1 MNHHIDIQGNF
12 NSTELLDIF
21 IADLLIAGP
30 DQFMIS
36 SLSRDAKFAEAKI
49 LIVDDEPGNI
59 HVLKRMLNSAG
70 YHNITTTTDGRS
82 TPEIYQSIHPD
93 LILLDIRMPGFSGF
107 DVMDALSILETESYL
122 PILVLTAQLD
132 SETRLKAIK
141 AGAKDFV
148 NKPFIMEEML
158 ARINNLLE
166 VRMLHNSLH
175 CDKKSLQ
182 TQVVESSQ
190 VLRQYQVEIIHRL
203 ARAAEYRDN
212 ETGMHVIR
220 ISKLCERLAKGC
232 GLSEH
237 ECHLIRHASPM
248 HDIGKIGIPDHILL
262 KSGKLTHEEWAVMK
276 SHADIGALILSG
288 SESEFLQMAEIIAGS
303 HHERWDGNGYPRGL
317 KEDEI
322 PIVSRIVTVCDVFD
336 ALTSERPYK
345 EAWTIENTVKEM
357 ESQSGKLFDPNVLQ
371 TFMDLLPEMVD
382 IAQQFSDS
390 SQQIMR
396 MQPKSAS

>member
-1 MNHHIDIQGNF
+1 
-12 NSTELLDIF
+12 
-21 IADLLIAGP
+21 
-30 DQFMIS
+30 MIT
-36 SLSRDAKFAEAKI
+36 SLSRDAKFTEAKI

-59 HVLKRMLNSAG
+59 HVLERMLNSAG
-70 YHNITTTTDGRS
+70 YHNIASTTDGRS
-82 TPEIYQSIHPD
+82 TPELYQSMHPD

-107 DVMDALSILETESYL
+107 DVMNALNTLEKESYL

-132 SETRLKAIK
+132 TETRLKAIQ

-175 CDKKSLQ
+175 SDKKSLH
-182 TQVVESSQ
+182 TRVVESSQ
-190 VLRQYQVEIIHRL
+190 ELRQYQVEIIHRL

-220 ISKLCERLAKGC
+220 ISKLCERLAR
-232 GLSEH
+232 GLGLNDH
-237 ECHLIRHASPM
+237 ECHLIHHASPM

-262 KSGKLTHEEWAVMK
+262 KSGKLTAKEWSIMK
-276 SHADIGALILSG
+276 THADIGALILSG

-317 KEDEI
+317 KGEEI
-322 PIVSRIVTVCDVFD
+322 PLVSRIVAVCDVFD
-336 ALTSERPYK
+336 ALTSDRPYK
-345 EAWTIENTVKEM
+345 KAWSVENTVAEM
-357 ESQSGKLFDPNVLQ
+357 ENQSGKLFDPNVLR
-371 TFMDLLPEMVD
+371 TFMDLLPKMVD
-382 IAQQFSDS
+382 IVQQFSDS
-390 SQQIMR
+390 SRQVIQIQR
-396 MQPKSAS
+396 KTS